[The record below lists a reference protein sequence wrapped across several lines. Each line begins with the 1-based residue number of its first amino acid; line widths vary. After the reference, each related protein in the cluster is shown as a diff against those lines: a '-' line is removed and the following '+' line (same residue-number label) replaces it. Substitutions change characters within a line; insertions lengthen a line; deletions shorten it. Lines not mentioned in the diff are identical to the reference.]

1 MNITDPW
8 DIVEEFESKVA
19 NYAGSKYAVSTD
31 NCTNALF
38 LCLKYYNNPQNITIP
53 KNTYISVP
61 QAIIHAGYNLKFE
74 DLKWSGMYQLKPFN
88 IWDGS
93 VRFKQNMYKGG
104 LHCLSF
110 HHRKPIGIGKGGMIL
125 TDDIEFRDWARVVRY
140 EGRTYR
146 VKYEDDVPKMV
157 GWNMYM
163 YPEQAEVGL
172 ELFEKYIEPD
182 WKWEAFDDVGGSDS
196 YTDLSKLEIF
206 KEK

>member
-8 DIVEEFESKVA
+8 DIVEEFESRVA

-38 LCLKYYNNPQNITIP
+38 LCLKYYNTPQNITIP

-61 QAIIHAGYNLKFE
+61 QTIIHAGYNLKFE
-74 DLKWSGMYQLKPFN
+74 DLTWSGIYQLKPFN

-93 VRFKQNMYKGG
+93 VRFKRNMYKGG
-104 LHCLSF
+104 YHCLSF

-146 VKYEDDVPKMV
+146 VNYEDDVPTLI

-172 ELFEKYIEPD
+172 KLFENYIET
-182 WKWEAFDDVGGSDS
+182 DDVGGNFS
-196 YTDLSKLEIF
+196 YNDLSELEIF
-206 KEK
+206 KEN

>member
-74 DLKWSGMYQLKPFN
+74 DLKWSGIYQLKPFN

-93 VRFKQNMYKGG
+93 VRFKRNMYKGG
-104 LHCLSF
+104 YHCLSF
-110 HHRKPIGIGKGGMIL
+110 QHRKPIGIGKGGMIL
-125 TDDIEFRDWARVVRY
+125 TDDIEFRDWARVARY

-146 VKYEDDVPKMV
+146 VKYVDDVPKMV

-172 ELFEKYIEPD
+172 ELFANYIEPD
-182 WKWEAFDDVGGSDS
+182 EDAGGNFS
-196 YTDLSKLEIF
+196 YTDLSELEIF
-206 KEK
+206 KEN

>member
-74 DLKWSGMYQLKPFN
+74 DLKWSGIYQLKPFN

-93 VRFKQNMYKGG
+93 VRFKRNMYKGG
-104 LHCLSF
+104 YHCLSF
-110 HHRKPIGIGKGGMIL
+110 QHRKPIGIGKGGMIL
-125 TDDIEFRDWARVVRY
+125 TDDIEFRDWARVARY

-172 ELFEKYIEPD
+172 ELFVNYIEPD
-182 WKWEAFDDVGGSDS
+182 DDECGNFS
-196 YTDLSKLEIF
+196 YTDLSELEIF
-206 KEK
+206 KEN